1 MAVFIPKHKYS
12 SGITLLGRKFTT
24 HFITKPIP
32 NININSKCHMKMC
45 IVVELLLKIYFT

>member
-32 NININSKCHMKMC
+32 NININSKYHMKMC
-45 IVVELLLKIYFT
+45 IVIELLLKIYFT